1 MDKQQIF
8 NKVANLL
15 EDQMAINPKNVT
27 MDTHLIYDLG
37 CDSLDEV
44 EIFMAIEN
52 DFGVDILEHSDIVAN
67 TVGDIV
73 EYLEKIL

>member
-1 MDKQQIF
+1 MSQQILE
-8 NKVANLL
+8 KVASILA
-15 EDQMAINPKNVT
+15 DKMAISPRNIT
-27 MDTHLIYDLG
+27 MDTHLIDDLG

-52 DFGVDILEHSDIVAN
+52 DFGVDILEHSDIVIH

-73 EYLEKIL
+73 EYLEEIL